1 MFDLKKALLV
11 SAIVGVLGAV
21 LIFGL
26 PIMLG
31 FAGCSLLAFVGLCS
45 TSAFLT
51 DALIAMLVFI
61 AVVMLAGAAMF
72 YLWSLLPLSAQIL
85 ISVGVLLAG
94 ILLLQPEL
102 DAIGGLGLIFAMMGA
117 GQELRKLK

>member
-1 MFDLKKALLV
+1 MFDLKKALLI

>member
-1 MFDLKKALLV
+1 MFDLKKALLI

-117 GQELRKLK
+117 GQELKKLK